1 MLEWQETMKTIL
13 RLNKQMQLNAE
24 LKKLKKELEEM

>member
-1 MLEWQETMKTIL
+1 MKTIL